1 MEKETQGRGQLT
13 QRVQDAAKRLLSR
26 EITVHELRLMPY
38 VQYLMVNE
46 QKLDIAKINQEEREI
61 LSSWRKNGYLY
72 GGAGERMEV
81 TREFWNILCEII
93 WLAYVD
99 RD

>member
-38 VQYLMVNE
+38 V
-46 QKLDIAKINQEEREI
+46 
-61 LSSWRKNGYLY
+61 
-72 GGAGERMEV
+72 
-81 TREFWNILCEII
+81 
-93 WLAYVD
+93 
-99 RD
+99 